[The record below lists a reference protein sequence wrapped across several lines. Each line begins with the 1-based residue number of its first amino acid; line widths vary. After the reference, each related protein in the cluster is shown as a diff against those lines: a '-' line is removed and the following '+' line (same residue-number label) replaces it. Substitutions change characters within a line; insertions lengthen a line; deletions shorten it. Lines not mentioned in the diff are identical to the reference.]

1 MIPSLD
7 ECRTAAVFSPC
18 ERYRY
23 TLERIWDESRPFANF
38 ICLNPST
45 ATATVDDPT
54 NRRCRG
60 FAWDW
65 EMGGMITTNVFGWRS
80 TDPRG
85 LREPDDPVGDDNDRW
100 ILEIARRA
108 GVVVVAWG
116 NHARLGQRSSEVA
129 SLLLDAGVQATALAA
144 NANGEPK
151 HPLYLRSDLRPQ
163 PFDLAALA
171 AL

>member
-1 MIPSLD
+1 MIPALE
-7 ECRTAAVFSPC
+7 ECRTDAVFSPC

-23 TLERIWDESRPFANF
+23 TLERIWDAEKPFANF

-45 ATATVDDPT
+45 ATALKDDPT

-65 EMGGMITTNVFGWRS
+65 DMGGMITTNVFGWRS
-80 TDPRG
+80 TDPKG
-85 LREPDDPVGDDNDRW
+85 LKDPQDPVGTDNDRW
-100 ILEIARRA
+100 ILEIAGRA

-116 NHARLGQRSSEVA
+116 NHARLGARSQAVA
-129 SLLLDAGVQATALAA
+129 RLLLGGGIAAHALAV

-151 HPLYLRSDLRPQ
+151 HPLYLRSELRPQ
-163 PFDLAALA
+163 AFDLERLA
-171 AL
+171 HI